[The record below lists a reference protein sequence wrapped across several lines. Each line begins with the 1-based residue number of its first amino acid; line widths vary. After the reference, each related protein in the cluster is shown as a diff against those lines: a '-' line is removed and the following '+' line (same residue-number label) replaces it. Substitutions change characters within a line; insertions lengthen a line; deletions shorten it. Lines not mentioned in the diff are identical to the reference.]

1 MKPKLN
7 LDDPAYV
14 QLIDDISQLVINQ
27 RCRHATEKAVIEAVK
42 SSLGSVWKKHL
53 HDELERSLRGT
64 GSGQPAGILAKRPRR
79 RIDFNEYYRF
89 LAGHEAKFMR
99 GLKSIWAGE
108 RRQMIAN
115 MKRTPKSAM
124 NVSRELQIKFIRSDF
139 VDSIPPGVEGY
150 SPLTY
155 GKLVE
160 SYYEAKDSP
169 AFNSLFD
176 QWLYPQGPAKRE
188 LEKAYKDVA
197 TKLIQQAGKR
207 EATKYDLSIDWD
219 VFNPNVDKW
228 LKGYAPKYSGE
239 IEGTS
244 YDELK
249 AKLLEGWEAGESIP
263 DLTKRVNEIFDGW
276 EKWRAERLARTESI
290 RGSNQ
295 GALETYRTSGVVDRV
310 MWLATPTEKTCE
322 QCMGLDGKVVELGED
337 FFDADYGDGNAP
349 PVHPNCRCTV
359 LPILEGEEV

>member
-7 LDDPAYV
+7 LDAVADAIAHEV
-14 QLIDDISQLVINQ
+14 IDSSCQ
-27 RCRHATEKAVIEAVK
+27 HAAERAIIQAVRK
-42 SSLGSVWKKHL
+42 
-53 HDELERSLRGT
+53 R
-64 GSGQPAGILAKRPRR
+64 LAKRPRR
-79 RIDFNEYYRF
+79 HINFDEYYRF
-89 LAGHEAKFMR
+89 LATHEAKFER

-115 MKRTPKSAM
+115 MKRTPKGLFSNLKSYPTMNDGHSAWC
-124 NVSRELQIKFIRSDF
+124 EGSDF
-139 VDSIPPGVEGY
+139 D
-150 SPLTY
+150 TR
-155 GKLVE
+155 
-160 SYYEAKDSP
+160 
-169 AFNSLFD
+169 FD

-207 EATKYDLSIDWD
+207 EATKYDLDINWD

-228 LKGYAPKYSGE
+228 LKKYVPKYSGE

-295 GALETYRTSGVVDRV
+295 GALETYKASGVVDRV
-310 MWLATPTEKTCE
+310 MWLATPTEKTCQE
-322 QCMGLDGKVVELGED
+322 CIDLDGKVVNLDDD

-349 PVHPNCRCTV
+349 PRHPSCRCTV